1 MYVSFQYFVF
11 LIIIFAIEAAA
22 GIIGF
27 VNYDK
32 VGLYIVI
39 FDDTVTV
46 AINIIIA
53 LLNIKLTYNADAIL
67 KIKMAAEICKI

>member
-11 LIIIFAIEAAA
+11 LVIIFAIEAAA

-46 AINIIIA
+46 ALNIIFA
-53 LLNIKLTYNADAIL
+53 
-67 KIKMAAEICKI
+67 